1 MTRAHA
7 PSRRGLTL
15 VELLL
20 ASAVTAMVAMAIAS
34 MMTSVSSVAQGG
46 RENRSSL
53 LRAHA
58 VRESLR
64 AYVEPSLAPVQLSAD
79 ASSVALWLED
89 DVSPGFANLLE
100 LRLIRFDSAGQRI
113 LAERVA
119 FPEVWHAVLKQNS
132 NSVITSAMN
141 PIAMIEAFRSMGMTR
156 EVVLAS
162 GIDAVRWSVSD
173 EANLRN
179 SARLRV
185 EFDLIAADPGDATT
199 TTMLAAFGLADHRS
213 PSR

>member
-7 PSRRGLTL
+7 PARRALTL

-20 ASAVTAMVAMAIAS
+20 ASAVTSMVAMAIAS
-34 MMTSVSSVAQGG
+34 MMTSVSSVAQGD

-64 AYVEPSLAPVQLSAD
+64 AYVEPSLATLQVSAD
-79 ASSVALWLED
+79 TSSVALWIED
-89 DVSPGFANLLE
+89 DLSPGFANLLE
-100 LRLIRFDSAGQRI
+100 LRLLRFDAVNKQI

-132 NSVITSAMN
+132 NSVVTSAMN
-141 PIAMIEAFRSMGMTR
+141 PIAMIEGFRSMGMTR

-162 GIDAVRWSVSD
+162 GVDAVRWSVSD

-213 PSR
+213 PLR